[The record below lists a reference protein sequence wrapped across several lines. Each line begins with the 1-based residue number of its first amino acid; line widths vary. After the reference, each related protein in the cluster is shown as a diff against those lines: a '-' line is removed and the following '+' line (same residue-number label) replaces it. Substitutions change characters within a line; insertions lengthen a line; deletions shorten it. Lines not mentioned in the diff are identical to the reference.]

1 MNESYAVLYQ
11 EFLMEPRTK
20 EAADSIAAE
29 NVYPPAYFD
38 DKKVRYVI
46 VRHSQMGI
54 RGDLYLCSGRSLPR
68 IYTEELL
75 FFFRMTSSAD
85 TVLL

>member
-20 EAADSIAAE
+20 EAADSIAQKMFTHRL
-29 NVYPPAYFD
+29 YFD

-46 VRHSQMGI
+46 VRHSQI
-54 RGDLYLCSGRSLPR
+54 ESEETYTCVPWRGRARC
-68 IYTEELL
+68 
-75 FFFRMTSSAD
+75 TSS
-85 TVLL
+85 LLRKP